1 MSQRSFLPV
10 LLRPFARF
18 FLRRG
23 VVLSEGIDSLK
34 HALLEAGAEL
44 LEKNG
49 EALTASRLSVMTGV
63 HRKDCAAFLKGSKP
77 QRDGTSFLIHVI
89 GAWQSKKKFKDK
101 DGALRSLTCGN
112 ERSEF
117 AELVRS
123 CGSDVHPA
131 TVLRELERLG
141 IVSIQDAIVTL
152 LKKGFVTTVNDE
164 QSAGLVARDIDDLL
178 LCAEENITASG
189 VKPNHHTTTSYDN
202 IPVEYQATLQAWIQ
216 KEAATF
222 HERIRQHVASYD
234 RDLTEQTLTDKN
246 QGTVRFVFGSFARVK
261 LIDKQQKEKDQG
273 DTHEAS

>member
-34 HALLEAGAEL
+34 HALLVAGVEL
-44 LEKNG
+44 LQKNG

-77 QRDGTSFLIHVI
+77 QRDTTSLLIHVI
-89 GAWQSKKKFKDK
+89 GAWQSKNKFKDTQ
-101 DGALRSLTCGN
+101 GALRALSCGS

-117 AELVRS
+117 ADLVRS

-141 IVSIQDAIVTL
+141 IVSVQDATVSL
-152 LKKGFVTTVNDE
+152 LKKGLITADDE
-164 QSAGLVARDIDDLL
+164 QSAGLIARDIDDLL
-178 LCAEENITASG
+178 ICAEENMAATG
-189 VKPNHHTTTSYDN
+189 MKPNHHTTTSYDN
-202 IPVEYQATLQAWIQ
+202 IPVEYQPALQAWIQ
-216 KEAATF
+216 KEAAML
-222 HERIRQHVASYD
+222 HERIRHHVASFD
-234 RDLTEQTLTDKN
+234 RDLTEQQLTDTH
-246 QGTVRFVFGSFARVK
+246 QGTVRFVFGSFARVA
-261 LIDKQQKEKDQG
+261 LIEKQQDKE
-273 DTHEAS
+273 

>member
-34 HALLEAGAEL
+34 HALLVAGVEL
-44 LEKNG
+44 LQKNG

-77 QRDGTSFLIHVI
+77 QRDTTSLLIHVI
-89 GAWQSKKKFKDK
+89 GAWQSKNKFKDTQ
-101 DGALRSLTCGN
+101 GALRALSCGS

-117 AELVRS
+117 ADLVRS

-141 IVSIQDAIVTL
+141 IVSVQDATVSL
-152 LKKGFVTTVNDE
+152 LKKGLITADDE
-164 QSAGLVARDIDDLL
+164 QSAGLIARDIDDLL
-178 LCAEENITASG
+178 ICAEENMAASG
-189 VKPNHHTTTSYDN
+189 MKPNHHTTTSYDN